1 MKLILNIGVF
11 FLNVVYFF
19 HKLMPVKNRISVV
32 SRQSDEQTLDVA
44 LLFDEINKSHREIET
59 CGVYMKI
66 PGGLAGKIKYVFHML
81 GPEMHAFATSKVVI
95 LEGYTI
101 TASVLKHRK
110 GLRILQMWHAL
121 GILKKFGYCVKDRPE
136 GYSAGIIDALRMHGN
151 YDRILASSE
160 FCVPFY
166 AKAFNYPEEKVTVIP
181 LPRVDLLRS
190 AGFMEKKA
198 EEIYGEYPELYG
210 KKTVL
215 YCPTFRKN
223 GDCLSYVEEMI
234 AAADFEKYNL
244 IVKLHPVDE
253 KKMRILGG
261 AHDAESPHE
270 TGGAHGAGTRHEAG
284 AARKN
289 EWNGGKEKCSARK
302 NEWDGGSHDDAGD
315 IGDIGGRDMEETDS
329 HEKRR
334 VFTCNPFTSLELL
347 SVADYVVTDYSAFV
361 FEAAVAGKPIF
372 LYTPDINEYVDKRG
386 FCIDF
391 RKELPANT
399 HESAGELWEAV
410 KNCEFSMERVK
421 RFSDKFVDTGG
432 HNAKN
437 LANLILLLYNS
448 GIES

>member
-1 MKLILNIGVF
+1 MKLMLNIGVF

-59 CGVYMKI
+59 RGVYMKI
-66 PGGLAGKIKYVFHML
+66 PGGLAGKIKYAFHML

-136 GYSAGIIDALRMHGN
+136 GYSAGIIKALRMHGN

-181 LPRVDLLRS
+181 LPRVDFLRN

-198 EEIYGEYPELYG
+198 EEIYGEYPTLYG

-223 GDCLSYVEEMI
+223 GNCLSYVEELI

-253 KKMRILGG
+253 KKLGIPG
-261 AHDAESPHE
+261 IGEGCRAE
-270 TGGAHGAGTRHEAG
+270 R
-284 AARKN
+284 
-289 EWNGGKEKCSARK
+289 GGKEKCSARK
-302 NEWDGGSHDDAGD
+302 NEWNGGKEKYFARKNEWNGGKYDDAGD
-315 IGDIGGRDMEETDS
+315 IGGRDTEETDS
-329 HEKRR
+329 HEKRG
-334 VFTCNPFTSLELL
+334 VFTCNAFTSLELL

-361 FEAAVAGKPIF
+361 FEAAVADKPIF

-391 RKELPANT
+391 RKELPADT
-399 HESAGELWEAV
+399 HESARELWEAV

>member
-1 MKLILNIGVF
+1 M
-11 FLNVVYFF
+11 
-19 HKLMPVKNRISVV
+19 
-32 SRQSDEQTLDVA
+32 
-44 LLFDEINKSHREIET
+44 LFRS
-59 CGVYMKI
+59 M
-66 PGGLAGKIKYVFHML
+66 
-81 GPEMHAFATSKVVI
+81 SKVVI

-101 TASVLKHRK
+101 TASVMKHKK

-136 GYSAGIIDALRMHGN
+136 GYSAGIIKALRMHGN

-198 EEIYGEYPELYG
+198 EEIYGEYPMLYG

-223 GDCLSYVEEMI
+223 GNCLSYVEELI

-253 KKMRILGG
+253 KKLDISGIGEGCLAERGG
-261 AHDAESPHE
+261 KEKYF
-270 TGGAHGAGTRHEAG
+270 
-284 AARKN
+284 ARKN
-289 EWNGGKEKCSARK
+289 EWNGGKY
-302 NEWDGGSHDDAGD
+302 DDA
-315 IGDIGGRDMEETDS
+315 GDIGGRDMEETDS
-329 HEKRR
+329 HEKRG
-334 VFTCNPFTSLELL
+334 VFTCNAFTSLELL
-347 SVADYVVTDYSAFV
+347 SVVDYVVTDYSAFV
-361 FEAAVAGKPIF
+361 FEAAVVDKPIF

-391 RKELPANT
+391 RKELLADT
-399 HESAGELWEAV
+399 HESARELWEAV

-421 RFSDKFVDTGG
+421 S
-432 HNAKN
+432 AK
-437 LANLILLLYNS
+437 LAKTARHIYCSSAISRNN
-448 GIES
+448 

>member
-1 MKLILNIGVF
+1 MKLMLNIGVF

-59 CGVYMKI
+59 RGVYMKI
-66 PGGLAGKIKYVFHML
+66 PGGLAGKIKYAFHML

-110 GLRILQMWHAL
+110 GLRILQIWHAL

-136 GYSAGIIDALRMHGN
+136 GYSAGIIKALRMHGN

-181 LPRVDLLRS
+181 LPRVDFLRN

-198 EEIYGEYPELYG
+198 EEIYGEYPTLYG

-223 GDCLSYVEEMI
+223 GNCLSYVEELI

-253 KKMRILGG
+253 KKLDISGSGDGCRTERGG
-261 AHDAESPHE
+261 KEKYF
-270 TGGAHGAGTRHEAG
+270 
-284 AARKN
+284 ARKN
-289 EWNGGKEKCSARK
+289 EWNGGKY
-302 NEWDGGSHDDAGD
+302 DDAGD
-315 IGDIGGRDMEETDS
+315 IGGRDTEETDS
-329 HEKRR
+329 HEKRG
-334 VFTCNPFTSLELL
+334 VFTCNAFTSLELL

-361 FEAAVAGKPIF
+361 FEAAVADKPIF

-391 RKELPANT
+391 RKELPADT
-399 HESAGELWEAV
+399 HESARELWEAV